1 MMESLWGAM
10 GPSLYS
16 VLLVL
21 CLGITVIGFPGNWA
35 MVALVA
41 LWKLMHGD
49 AGFGWDF
56 AAGCAGIAL
65 VGEGVEMGLQALTGT
80 RHGSSRKGSLGGY
93 VGMILGAIACAPIL
107 FGLGALP
114 GALLG
119 AYLGCLFMEHSQGRP
134 WPEANRAA
142 RGVLLGSFLG
152 IITKFS
158 LGVVIL
164 VLVIPRLFA

>member
-1 MMESLWGAM
+1 MEAIW
-10 GPSLYS
+10 PSLYLI
-16 VLLVL
+16 LLVL
-21 CLGITVIGFPGNWA
+21 SLGIIVFGLPGNWL

-41 LWKLMHGD
+41 VWKLMNSD
-49 AGFGWDF
+49 VAFGWGF
-56 AAGCAGIAL
+56 VALIGGIAL
-65 VGEGVEMGLQALTGT
+65 VGEGVELSLQLLTG
-80 RHGSSRKGSLGGY
+80 RKHGSSKKGNIGGY
-93 VGMILGAIACAPIL
+93 VGLILGAILGAPIL

-152 IITKFS
+152 IVTKFS

-164 VLVIPRLFA
+164 VLAIPRLFI